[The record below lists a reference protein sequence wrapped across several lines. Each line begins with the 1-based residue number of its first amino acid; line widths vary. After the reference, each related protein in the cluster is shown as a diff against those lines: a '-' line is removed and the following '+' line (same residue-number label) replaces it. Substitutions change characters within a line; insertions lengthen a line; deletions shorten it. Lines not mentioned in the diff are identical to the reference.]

1 MNSTRDVLT
10 TGSDLAM
17 PSGCEVETAAFHS
30 PVESTALVQVE
41 SMGSS
46 GMRAKLDAWKS
57 TGAAKLHDV
66 QRTVSDRT
74 SVMKS
79 SLQRSMTNTMATVKS
94 TANTQMSRT
103 QDSMRTSPMKWAG
116 IAAGSGFAIGM
127 LGRIVQWRNKQHHR
141 HMPDLVIIESS
152 C

>member
-1 MNSTRDVLT
+1 MNTTRNELS
-10 TGSDLAM
+10 GSDLAM
-17 PSGCEVETAAFHS
+17 PSGCEVETAAFHV
-30 PVESTALVQVE
+30 PVESTALVPVE
-41 SMGSS
+41 STTERS
-46 GMRAKLDAWKS
+46 GMRAKLDHWKS
-57 TGAAKLHDV
+57 SGRTKFHEM
-66 QRTVSDRT
+66 QHTVSNRT

-79 SLQRSMTNTMATVKS
+79 SLQSSMTTAMTSMKS
-94 TANTQMSRT
+94 NVNSQMTKT

-127 LGRIVQWRNKQHHR
+127 LGRIVHWRNKHQR

>member
-1 MNSTRDVLT
+1 MNSTRDVLS
-10 TGSDLAM
+10 GSDLAM

-30 PVESTALVQVE
+30 PVESTALVPVE
-41 SMGSS
+41 TTARS
-46 GMRAKLDAWKS
+46 GMREKLDAWKS
-57 TGAAKLHDV
+57 TGTTKLHDM
-66 QRTVSDRT
+66 QRTVSNRT
-74 SVMKS
+74 SDMKS
-79 SLQRSMTNTMATVKS
+79 SLQRSMTTAMTSVKS
-94 TANTQMSRT
+94 NVNTQMTRT

-127 LGRIVQWRNKQHHR
+127 LGRIVHWRNKHHHR